1 VEQMIK
7 QIFIWWERQ
16 TIGTLIKTLFFGK
29 LVGKDKYGNK
39 YYKNKKDQRW
49 VIYSK
54 SIEATKIPNNWY
66 LWMHHTVNEIP
77 SSDDQESRYFW
88 QKDHQENLSGTSK
101 AYTPLKINKKN
112 KFKKY
117 ETWKN

>member
-1 VEQMIK
+1 MIK

-29 LVGKDKYGNK
+29 FVGKDKYGNK
-39 YYKNKKDQRW
+39 YYKNKKGQRW

-77 SSDDQESRYFW
+77 LSDNQESRHFW